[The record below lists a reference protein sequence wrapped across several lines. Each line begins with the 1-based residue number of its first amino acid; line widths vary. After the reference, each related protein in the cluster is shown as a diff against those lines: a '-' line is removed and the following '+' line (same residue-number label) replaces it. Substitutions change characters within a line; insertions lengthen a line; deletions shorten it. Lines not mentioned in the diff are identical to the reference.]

1 MAKTI
6 ILTEQ
11 QVKFLL
17 REMAADIEKINAEAE
32 KADKHPTE
40 AQKNASNYKMGHVT
54 IRGFKISIENAKGSY
69 RYWKDDKGNEG
80 KTLMH
85 NHYGYFSKTK
95 GYDNDHIDVFIGK
108 HLDFDKIFVVDQKNK
123 EGNFDESKVMLGFR
137 NKKEAKNA
145 YLSNFS
151 SDWKGFMAITEVDVD
166 FFKKWLYDDLKQRK
180 PFSKYVDVLNL
191 NEGTDD
197 TLQLH
202 ADFTD
207 EEKAKQAKK
216 EKKSQAAKKAAE
228 TRKKKKIEKQKAE
241 DDAFWKQQ
249 DELGYKPLL

>member
-1 MAKTI
+1 MSKRIIVTESQYKRILLEMKTD
-6 ILTEQ
+6 LDRVNQ
-11 QVKFLL
+11 
-17 REMAADIEKINAEAE
+17 EAE
-32 KADKHPTE
+32 KADKHPTD
-40 AQKNASNYKMGHVT
+40 AQKQASNYKMGHVT

-69 RYWKDDKGNEG
+69 RYWKDENGKEG
-80 KTLMH
+80 KTLMK

-123 EGNFDESKVMLGFR
+123 EGVFDESKVMLGFR

-151 SDWKGFMAITEVDVD
+151 PDWKGFMAITEVDID

-180 PFSKYVDVLNL
+180 PFSKYVDVLKL
-191 NEGTDD
+191 NESSDD
-197 TLQLH
+197 ILQLH

-207 EEKAKQAKK
+207 EEKAKQ
-216 EKKSQAAKKAAE
+216 EKKRKQSQAAQKAAE
-228 TRKKKKIEKQKAE
+228 TRKKKKLEKQKAE
-241 DDAFWKQQ
+241 DEAFWKQQ